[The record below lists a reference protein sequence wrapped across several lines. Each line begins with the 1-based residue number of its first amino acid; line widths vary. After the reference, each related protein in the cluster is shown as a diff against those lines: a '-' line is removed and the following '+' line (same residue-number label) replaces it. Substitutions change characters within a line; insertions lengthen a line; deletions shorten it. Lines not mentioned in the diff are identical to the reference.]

1 MGTRGTNF
9 TNARLTSSRVIRGGA
24 FDEQVQVVMLVMFEK
39 GDLKEK
45 SYFLPLFENVLI
57 VDAMELCF
65 YK

>member
-1 MGTRGTNF
+1 
-9 TNARLTSSRVIRGGA
+9 
-24 FDEQVQVVMLVMFEK
+24 MLVMIEK

-45 SYFLPLFENVLI
+45 SYFLSLFENVLI